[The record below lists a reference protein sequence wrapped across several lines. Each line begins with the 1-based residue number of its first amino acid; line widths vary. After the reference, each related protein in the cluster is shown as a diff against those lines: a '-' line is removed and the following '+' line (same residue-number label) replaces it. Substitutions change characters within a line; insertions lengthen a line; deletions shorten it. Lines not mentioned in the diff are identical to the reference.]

1 MARLQSMRRVRRAL
15 LIALAAAVMV
25 PAAAQAQPHA
35 QPLVDAVPFGTH
47 FKDRV
52 FWSANATAR
61 AAASPAFATY
71 PTADGTLVNVAI
83 SDGYGGQLDP
93 TVAQSYVDFL
103 QSLDHGPELAKL
115 HVVIAPPSEV
125 LATCGGQEGTLACY
139 NAGTSVMYVP
149 GEQTSTPAGVTTSYI
164 VAHEYGHHI
173 AANRS
178 NPPFDAFAFG
188 PKYWASYELVCDRAL
203 RGLLAPGN
211 EDQFY
216 GLNPGEG
223 WAETYAQL
231 KYPEVDWASTPF
243 TPLLKPDQGAFDAAR
258 RDVLTPWSEQVTKV
272 FTGSFSRSGS
282 DSRHFSFPL
291 TLDGALN
298 VRLVG
303 PHTTD
308 YNLVIKS
315 EAGGRGTTKR
325 HGSRDR
331 LSYEAACREKT
342 SEQLTVAVKRV
353 KGSGPF
359 TVRVQYPG

>member
-1 MARLQSMRRVRRAL
+1 MPPVRRAL
-15 LIALAAAVMV
+15 AIALAAAVVV
-25 PAAAQAQPHA
+25 PAAAEAKPHA

-52 FWSANATAR
+52 FTSAKATAN
-61 AAASPAFATY
+61 AAASPAFAAY
-71 PTADGTLVNVAI
+71 PTADGTTVNVAI
-83 SDGYGGQLDP
+83 SDGYAGQLDQ

-103 QSLDHGPELAKL
+103 QSLNHGPELAKL
-115 HVVIAPPSEV
+115 QVVIAPPSEV

-139 NAGTSVMYVP
+139 NARTAVMYVP
-149 GEQTSTPAGVTTSYI
+149 GEQTSTPSGVTTSYI

-178 NPPFDAFAFG
+178 NAPFDAFAFG
-188 PKYWASYELVCDRAL
+188 PKYWASYKLVCERAL

-211 EDQFY
+211 EDEFY

-258 RDVLTPWSEQVTKV
+258 RDVLTPWSQEVTKV
-272 FTGSFSRSGS
+272 FTGSFSGSGS
-282 DSRHFSFPL
+282 NSRRFTFPL
-291 TLDGALN
+291 TLDGPLA

-308 YNLVIKS
+308 YNLVLTS
-315 EAGGRGTTKR
+315 QAGGHGETKR
-325 HGSRDR
+325 QGSRDR
-331 LSYEAACREKT
+331 LSYAAACREHQT
-342 SEQLTVAVKRV
+342 EQLAVTVKR
-353 KGSGPF
+353 KDGTGPF
-359 TVRVQYPG
+359 TVRVQYAG